1 MKKNELRVA
10 AAGRFNETAL
20 TTRMKTSLLLLAF
33 ASSTLAADWPIW
45 RGPNHDGISAEKL
58 TGTEVKK
65 LWYANP
71 GIGFSSFTVSDGRV
85 YTTGHSDGKDT
96 VFCLDAA
103 GGKLIWKHDYAADLG
118 DKYYEGGTSA
128 TPTIENGKAYHLSR
142 WGDLF
147 CFDAA
152 TGKILWQK
160 NIQQETEANIP
171 DWGFSGS
178 PLVSGKLLILNVGK
192 AGAAVEKATGKLVW
206 KSDTANA
213 GYSTPYPINVNGK
226 AQVVLGS
233 GRAYKGVDPANGT
246 VLWEHTWSTS
256 YGVNAADPILSDTKL
271 FISSGYNKGCALLDL
286 ASATPTEV
294 WRSRVMKNQFNSCVL
309 IDGHLYGSD
318 GDYDKPNTFKCIDFA
333 TGTEKWK
340 DDKTGFCSLTATA
353 DGKLIIVTAK
363 GELIIAKASSAKFE
377 PISHTQVLTGRC
389 WSAPVLA
396 NGRIYARNA
405 AGQMV
410 CLSVN

>member
-1 MKKNELRVA
+1 
-10 AAGRFNETAL
+10 
-20 TTRMKTSLLLLAF
+20 MKTSFLLLASF
-33 ASSTLAADWPIW
+33 SFIVQAADWPLW

-58 TGTEVKK
+58 AGTEVKK
-65 LWYANP
+65 LWNAQI
-71 GIGFSSFTVSDGRV
+71 GIGFASFTVADGRV
-85 YTTGHSDGKDT
+85 YTTGHADDKDT
-96 VFCLDAA
+96 VFCFDAA
-103 GGKLIWKHDYAADLG
+103 SGKQVWKHDYAADLG

-128 TPTIENGKAYHLSR
+128 TPTIEDGKAYHLSR

-152 TGKILWQK
+152 TGKIVWQK
-160 NIQQETEANIP
+160 NIQKETEADIP
-171 DWGFSGS
+171 DWGFAGS
-178 PLVSGKLLILNVGK
+178 PLVYGKLLILNVGK
-192 AGAAVEKATGKLVW
+192 AGTAVEKATGKLVW

-226 AQVVLGS
+226 SQVVLGS
-233 GRAYKGVDPANGT
+233 GRAYKGVDPSNGT

-256 YGVNAADPILSDTKL
+256 YGVNAADPILSGTKL

-294 WRSRVMKNQFNSCVL
+294 WRSRVMKNQFNSSVL

-318 GDYDKPNTFKCIDFA
+318 GDEGKTASLKCIDFA
-333 TGTEKWK
+333 TGAEKWSEAP
-340 DDKTGFCSLTATA
+340 TGFCSLMAA

-363 GELIIAKASSAKFE
+363 GELIIAKANPAKFE
-377 PISHTQVLTGRC
+377 PISSTQVLTGRC

>member
-1 MKKNELRVA
+1 
-10 AAGRFNETAL
+10 
-20 TTRMKTSLLLLAF
+20 MKTALLLLAL
-33 ASSTLAADWPIW
+33 ATAAQAADWPVW
-45 RGPNHDGISAEKL
+45 RGINHDGISTEKL
-58 TGTEVKK
+58 TRTAVKK
-65 LWYANP
+65 LWNAQI
-71 GIGFSSFTVSDGRV
+71 GIGFASFTVADGRV
-85 YTTGHSDGKDT
+85 YTTGHADSKDT
-96 VFCLDAA
+96 VFCFDAA
-103 GGKLIWKHDYAADLG
+103 SGKQVWKHDYAADLG

-152 TGKILWQK
+152 TGKVVWQK
-160 NIQQETEANIP
+160 NIQKETEANIP

-192 AGAAVEKATGKLVW
+192 AGTAVEKATGKLVW
-206 KSDTANA
+206 KSDTDNA
-213 GYSTPYPINVNGK
+213 GYSTPYPISVNGK
-226 AQVVLGS
+226 AQVVIGS
-233 GRAYKGVDPANGT
+233 GRAYKGVDPTNGT

-256 YGVNAADPILSDTKL
+256 YGVNAADPILSGTKL

-286 ASATPTEV
+286 ASATPAEV
-294 WRSRVMKNQFNSCVL
+294 WRSRVMKNQFNSSVL
-309 IDGHLYGSD
+309 IEGHLYGSD
-318 GDYDKPNTFKCIDFA
+318 GDESKTSSLKCIDFA
-333 TGTEKWK
+333 TGAEKWSEPS
-340 DDKTGFCSLTATA
+340 TGFCSLMAA

-363 GELIIAKASSAKFE
+363 GELIIAKASPSKFE
-377 PISHTQVLTGRC
+377 PISRTPVLSGRC

-410 CLSVN
+410 CVSVN

>member
-1 MKKNELRVA
+1 MKIS
-10 AAGRFNETAL
+10 F
-20 TTRMKTSLLLLAF
+20 LLLAAF
-33 ASSTLAADWPIW
+33 TSFVQAADWPIW
-45 RGPNHDGISAEKL
+45 RGPTRDGLSLEKL
-58 TGTEVKK
+58 TGTGVKK

-71 GIGFSSFTVSDGRV
+71 GIGFSSFTVANGRV
-85 YTTGHSDGKDT
+85 YTTGHSEEKDT
-96 VFCLDAA
+96 VFCLDTDS
-103 GGKLIWKHDYAADLG
+103 GKLIWKHDYPADLG

-128 TPTIENGKAYHLSR
+128 TPTIEDGKAYHLSR
-142 WGDLF
+142 WGDVF

-152 TGKILWQK
+152 TGKIVWQK

-192 AGAAVEKATGKLVW
+192 AGTALDKATGKTVW
-206 KSDTANA
+206 TSDTDNA
-213 GYSTPYPINVNGK
+213 GYSTPYPISLNGK
-226 AQVVLGS
+226 SQVVIGS
-233 GRAYKGVDPANGT
+233 GRAYKGVDPTNGT

-256 YGVNAADPILSDTKL
+256 YGVNAADPILSGTKL

-294 WRSRVMKNQFNSCVL
+294 WRSRVMRNQFNSSVL

-318 GDYDKPNTFKCIDFA
+318 GDESKSASLKCIDFA
-333 TGTEKWK
+333 TGTEKWNAA
-340 DDKTGFCSLTATA
+340 DVGFCSLMAA
-353 DGKLIIVTAK
+353 DGKLIVLTAK
-363 GELIIAKASSAKFE
+363 GELIIAKADAGKFE
-377 PISHTQVLTGRC
+377 PISRTPILSGRC

-410 CLSVN
+410 CVSVK

>member
-1 MKKNELRVA
+1 
-10 AAGRFNETAL
+10 
-20 TTRMKTSLLLLAF
+20 MKTPLLLLTAF
-33 ASSTLAADWPIW
+33 ATLAQAADWPIW

-65 LWYANP
+65 LWGAKI
-71 GIGFSSFTVSDGRV
+71 GIGFASFTVADGRV
-85 YTTGHSDGKDT
+85 YTTGHADSKDT
-96 VFCLDAA
+96 VFCFDATS
-103 GGKLIWKHDYAADLG
+103 GKPVWKHDYAADLG

-128 TPTIENGKAYHLSR
+128 TPTLENGKAYHLSR

-178 PLVSGKLLILNVGK
+178 PLVSGDLIIVNVGK

-206 KSDTANA
+206 KSDTDNA
-213 GYSTPYPINVNGK
+213 GYSTPYPITVNGK
-226 AQVVLGS
+226 DQVVIGS
-233 GRAYKGVDPANGT
+233 GRAYKGVDPKKGT
-246 VLWEHTWSTS
+246 MLWEHTWSTS
-256 YGVNAADPILSDTKL
+256 YGVNAADPILSGTKL

-286 ASATPTEV
+286 ASAEPQEV

-318 GDYDKPNTFKCIDFA
+318 GDYDKTNTFKCIEFA
-333 TGTEKWK
+333 TGTEKWSAP
-340 DDKTGFCSLTATA
+340 DVGFCSLMAA
-353 DGKLIIVTAK
+353 DGKLIVLTAK
-363 GELIIAKASSAKFE
+363 GELIIAKANAAKFE
-377 PISHTQVLTGRC
+377 PISRTQVLKGRC

-396 NGRIYARNA
+396 NGRIYVRNA
-405 AGQMV
+405 AGDMA

>member
-1 MKKNELRVA
+1 MKTALL
-10 AAGRFNETAL
+10 FLAL
-20 TTRMKTSLLLLAF
+20 TTHTQ
-33 ASSTLAADWPIW
+33 AADWPLW

-58 TGTEVKK
+58 AGTEVKK
-65 LWYANP
+65 LWNAQI
-71 GIGFSSFTVSDGRV
+71 GIGFASFTVADGRV
-85 YTTGHSDGKDT
+85 YTTGHADDKDT
-96 VFCLDAA
+96 VFCFDAA
-103 GGKLIWKHDYAADLG
+103 SGKQVWKHDYAADLG

-128 TPTIENGKAYHLSR
+128 TPTIEDGKAYHLSR

-152 TGKILWQK
+152 TGKAVWQK
-160 NIQQETEANIP
+160 NIQKETEADIP
-171 DWGFSGS
+171 DWGFAGS
-178 PLVSGKLLILNVGK
+178 PLVYGKLLILNVGK
-192 AGAAVEKATGKLVW
+192 AGTAVEKATGKLVW

-233 GRAYKGVDPANGT
+233 GRAYKGVDPTNGT

-256 YGVNAADPILSDTKL
+256 YGVNAADPILSGTKL

-286 ASATPTEV
+286 ASTTPTEV
-294 WRSRVMKNQFNSCVL
+294 WRSRVMKNQFNSSVL

-318 GDYDKPNTFKCIDFA
+318 GDEGKTASLKCIDFA
-333 TGTEKWK
+333 TGAEKWSEAS
-340 DDKTGFCSLTATA
+340 TGFCSLMAA

-363 GELIIAKASSAKFE
+363 GELIIAKANSAKFE
-377 PISHTQVLTGRC
+377 PISRTQALTGRC